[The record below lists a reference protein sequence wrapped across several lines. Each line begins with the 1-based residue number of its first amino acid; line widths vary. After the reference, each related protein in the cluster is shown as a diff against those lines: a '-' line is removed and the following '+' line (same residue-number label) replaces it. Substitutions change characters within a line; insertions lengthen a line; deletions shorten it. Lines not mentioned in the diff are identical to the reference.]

1 MIDAIS
7 SSNHQPVTMEEN
19 GEPRLFVHI
28 PIQWP
33 SARKSVSSTET
44 NKLQNLFIDPKD
56 ETYPS
61 SCSSSTRPKMST
73 RSLSN
78 RQYTSTKQI
87 AAAVSTQKEN
97 RKRRS
102 RVVSTD
108 SNSSS
113 SSFSTS
119 TTSEDEQKINT
130 SDSQQEQQKFATL
143 PKSQA
148 NTMRKI
154 LERRRHARSNSVP
167 DAPARSLH
175 VDTFLP
181 LHLPPPDLCAKSP
194 LLSYPCSWWPTEDDK
209 ETKSVKEVNK
219 ESTSSSLPIVNAEL
233 RRSESLASFISAH
246 SDGSWHGDH
255 GDDDPDGQLARA
267 LGEALEKDQVDSN
280 EDGDVSNN
288 YQETSN
294 AKDSTQH
301 GHGPLQISTYDYD
314 EEDDHNKVPHA
325 HVTTASSS
333 KGKEATKA
341 EEEQDIAKSA
351 GPLMQRLANY
361 MFNLS
366 MFGTDQND
374 QSSPLESGMSH
385 SQSDGHLPL
394 SSPSSLN
401 AERKA
406 KQVGRYRLGSS
417 IRSRAATIAGDI
429 DLLAHGEVV
438 QEDMDKASGLWSLW
452 RWIIPDIDSYM
463 NDSAVGS
470 EKDSQAMKRNVSVP
484 SLVSG
489 YSLDTVEEDEWDEE
503 EHHSNKVESSPTP
516 SANFKSLSPPQLCYA
531 ESYLR
536 DSGFGLKSFE
546 SSAFNEFNLSGE
558 VPAKILSI
566 RNHLPTSILVRTEDV
581 LGKQGD
587 KAAKHSSSD
596 PSPLWDNRLVE
607 EPYERTWGSML
618 GLSVY

>member
-7 SSNHQPVTMEEN
+7 SSTHQSVTMKEN
-19 GEPRLFVHI
+19 GEPRLFVQI

-33 SARKSVSSTET
+33 SVRKSVSSTET
-44 NKLQNLFIDPKD
+44 NRLQDLFINPKD

-61 SCSSSTRPKMST
+61 SSSSSTTRPQMT
-73 RSLSN
+73 NRSHSY
-78 RQYTSTKQI
+78 RHYTSTKTI
-87 AAAVSTQKEN
+87 AAAVSTQKKN

-113 SSFSTS
+113 SSSSSFPSTS
-119 TTSEDEQKINT
+119 EEDEQNLIM
-130 SDSQQEQQKFATL
+130 SDSQQQKFATL
-143 PKSQA
+143 PNSQA
-148 NTMRKI
+148 STMRKI
-154 LERRRHARSNSVP
+154 LERRHRHARSNSVP
-167 DAPARSLH
+167 DAPATSLH

-194 LLSYPCSWWPTEDDK
+194 LLTYSSSWWPTEKGEK
-209 ETKSVKEVNK
+209 EAKSQTFTKQ
-219 ESTSSSLPIVNAEL
+219 SSDLPMTNAEL
-233 RRSESLASFISAH
+233 RRSESLASFISAQ
-246 SDGSWHGDH
+246 SDGSWHGDQ

-267 LGEALEKDQVDSN
+267 LGKAQEKDHVDSN
-280 EDGDVSNN
+280 ENDDVSNN
-288 YQETSN
+288 YQETNN
-294 AKDSTQH
+294 AKGSTQH
-301 GHGPLQISTYDYD
+301 GHGPLQVSTYDYD
-314 EEDDHNKVPHA
+314 EEDDQDKVPHA
-325 HVTTASSS
+325 QVS
-333 KGKEATKA
+333 KGKETKA
-341 EEEQDIAKSA
+341 DDEQDIAKSA

-366 MFGTDQND
+366 MFGSDHND
-374 QSSPLESGMSH
+374 QSSPFESGMSH
-385 SQSDGHLPL
+385 SQSDGHLQL

-406 KQVGRYRLGSS
+406 KQIGRSRPSSS
-417 IRSRAATIAGDI
+417 IRNRAATIAGDL
-429 DLLAHGEVV
+429 DLLAHGEVD
-438 QEDMDKASGLWSLW
+438 QEDLDNSSGLWGLW

-463 NDSAVGS
+463 NDSVLGN
-470 EKDSQAMKRNVSVP
+470 EKDSQAMKRNISVP

-489 YSLDTVEEDEWDEE
+489 YSLDTVDEDEWEE
-503 EHHSNKVESSPTP
+503 EQILSKSKVESTPTP
-516 SANFKSLSPPQLCYA
+516 STNFKNLSPPQLCYA

-546 SSAFNEFNLSGE
+546 SSAFNEFNVSGE
-558 VPAKILSI
+558 VPAKVLSI

-581 LGKQGD
+581 LGKQDG
-587 KAAKHSSSD
+587 KPTKHSSSE